1 MAAGPADDGVAR
13 TDKPGSSANVE
24 RASVIGSAYKRKAAI
39 FANRIIAGDT
49 AAATVKEFNSAV
61 RESIAAYEIGSGK
74 ATDERFDPYPALN
87 GLALKALEGPY
98 KQGALECAACGG
110 KANDRFKQ
118 SADVWNA
125 VMAADAYLVES
136 LCSGA
141 LGDED
146 GKSEKAFE
154 EVSRRYSE
162 ALAHIQIAPKD
173 LDSVTQQLCLLA
185 LLFDAKAATRIG
197 TSRGKADTAI
207 AQRLRRLADTIRP
220 GSCTAANNSR
230 PKAAE
235 EKAPSKKS
243 TTSGR
248 RGKRRRR

>member
-1 MAAGPADDGVAR
+1 M
-13 TDKPGSSANVE
+13 E

-39 FANRIIAGDT
+39 FANRVIAGDT
-49 AAATVKEFNSAV
+49 AAATVKEFNNAV
-61 RESIAAYEIGSGK
+61 RESIAAYEIGSGES
-74 ATDERFDPYPALN
+74 TDERFDPYPALN

-98 KQGALECAACGG
+98 KQGALECAACAG
-110 KANDRFKQ
+110 KANDRFKH
-118 SADVWNA
+118 SPDVWNA

-197 TSRGKADTAI
+197 TSRGKADTVI

-230 PKAAE
+230 PKTA
-235 EKAPSKKS
+235 KQKPPLKKHRVRAV
-243 TTSGR
+243 GR
-248 RGKRRRR
+248 RAAGDSLFSVDTGNHVLVPVSEVFA

>member
-1 MAAGPADDGVAR
+1 
-13 TDKPGSSANVE
+13 
-24 RASVIGSAYKRKAAI
+24 
-39 FANRIIAGDT
+39 
-49 AAATVKEFNSAV
+49 
-61 RESIAAYEIGSGK
+61 
-74 ATDERFDPYPALN
+74 
-87 GLALKALEGPY
+87 
-98 KQGALECAACGG
+98 
-110 KANDRFKQ
+110 
-118 SADVWNA
+118 
-125 VMAADAYLVES
+125 MAADAYLVES

-173 LDSVTQQLCLLA
+173 LDSVIQQLCLLA

-220 GSCTAANNSR
+220 ESCTANNSR